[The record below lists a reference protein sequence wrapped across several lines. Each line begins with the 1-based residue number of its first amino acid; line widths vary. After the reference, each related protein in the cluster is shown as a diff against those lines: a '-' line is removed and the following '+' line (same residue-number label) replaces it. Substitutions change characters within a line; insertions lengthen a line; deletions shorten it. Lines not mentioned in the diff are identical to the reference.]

1 MDWVLES
8 HFSLP
13 QISAKV
19 LYGKHF
25 LQQLLIPVEEQS
37 SRYVRVTCVRTYM
50 RVSFI
55 YRDILLSFCVLFY
68 LLREPFLK
76 FPSSFFATTSFFCLS
91 LISLSTL
98 YPSTN
103 PRLHYAHLL
112 PLPSLPFPPLPC
124 LRCDC

>member
-8 HFSLP
+8 HFLLL

-25 LQQLLIPVEEQS
+25 LQQLLIPEEEQS
-37 SRYVRVTCVRTYM
+37 SRYVRVHGVHM

-68 LLREPFLK
+68 LLREPFFQIS
-76 FPSSFFATTSFFCLS
+76 FPFLQ
-91 LISLSTL
+91 
-98 YPSTN
+98 
-103 PRLHYAHLL
+103 LH
-112 PLPSLPFPPLPC
+112 PFSV
-124 LRCDC
+124 